1 MNGLRIEHKGDYSM
15 ALSFVETEKQSFIIE
30 QINKLIPK
38 FMEREHQLSELGSFP
53 YENINDLKDIGYTK
67 LTLPKEFGGSAISL
81 YDFVLFQENCGRLR
95 GYCIIDWLASWHCE
109 RTGGKSLLE

>member
-1 MNGLRIEHKGDYSM
+1 M

-67 LTLPKEFGGSAISL
+67 LTLPKEFVVVRFL
-81 YDFVLFQENCGRLR
+81 YMTSFYFKRNCGRLR
-95 GYCIIDWLASWHCE
+95 SYCIIDWLASWYCE
-109 RTGGKSLLE
+109 RAGGKSFLE

>member
-1 MNGLRIEHKGDYSM
+1 M
-15 ALSFVETEKQSFIIE
+15 ALSFVETEEQSFIIA

-67 LTLPKEFGGSAISL
+67 LTLPKEFVVVRFL
-81 YDFVLFQENCGRLR
+81 YMTLFYFKRKSRKVAELLHYRLA
-95 GYCIIDWLASWHCE
+95 GILA
-109 RTGGKSLLE
+109 L

>member
-1 MNGLRIEHKGDYSM
+1 M

-53 YENINDLKDIGYTK
+53 YENINDLKHIGYTK

-81 YDFVLFQENCGRLR
+81 YDFVLFQEKIAEGCGLLHYRLA
-95 GYCIIDWLASWHCE
+95 GILA
-109 RTGGKSLLE
+109 L

>member
-1 MNGLRIEHKGDYSM
+1 M
-15 ALSFVETEKQSFIIE
+15 ALSFVETEEQSFIIA

-81 YDFVLFQENCGRLR
+81 YDFVLFQEKIAEGR
-95 GYCIIDWLASWHCE
+95 YCIIDWLASWHCE
-109 RTGGKSLLE
+109 RASGKSLLE

>member
-38 FMEREHQLSELGSFP
+38 FMERS
-53 YENINDLKDIGYTK
+53 IN
-67 LTLPKEFGGSAISL
+67 
-81 YDFVLFQENCGRLR
+81 
-95 GYCIIDWLASWHCE
+95 
-109 RTGGKSLLE
+109 